1 MRRPGA
7 TFTQRIRATT
17 WVALAALGALAVAAP
32 RAAAAAALALT
43 ATIGI
48 AHGATDAAVLD
59 RAGVRPRGGPAT
71 ISIGYGVLAI
81 AVFLVARRRPALA
94 SRALGIV
101 SWAHFGSGDAAFA
114 RACGSRRPEVPE
126 AFVRGGVPLLIG
138 GRDARSAW
146 ATVTSVGFAAIAV
159 ALDDLAEAV
168 DVVLPAL
175 VLYAAP
181 SRLGFGCY
189 FGAWHA
195 PRHLALLLERDP
207 RGGPYGARFVRF
219 AREAAPNSAIA
230 AAFAALAYAFRQPSD
245 SMDDLAPALI
255 LAITIPHQLA
265 VWTVEFASRR
275 SALEIRESH
284 EKGGF

>member
-1 MRRPGA
+1 MRRRHSS
-7 TFTQRIRATT
+7 FVQRVRATT
-17 WVALAALGALAVAAP
+17 WVALAGLGALAVAAP

-59 RAGVRPRGGPAT
+59 RAGVRPRGGSAT

-81 AVFLVARRRPALA
+81 AVFFVARRRPALA
-94 SRALGIV
+94 GRALGIV

-114 RACGSRRPEVPE
+114 RACGSRRPEFAE
-126 AFVRGGVPLLIG
+126 ALARGGVPLVIG

-146 ATVTSVGFAAIAV
+146 ATVLAVAFAASAI
-159 ALDDLAEAV
+159 ALDEFAEAI
-168 DVVLPAL
+168 DVALPAL

-181 SRLGFGCY
+181 PRLGFGCY

-207 RGGPYGARFVRF
+207 RGGTYGARFARF
-219 AREAAPNSAIA
+219 VREAAPNSAIA
-230 AAFAALAYAFRQPSD
+230 AAFAALAYVFRRPSD
-245 SMDDLAPALI
+245 SMEDLAPALI

-265 VWTVEFASRR
+265 VWTIEVTSRR
-275 SALEIRESH
+275 TSLEIREYD
-284 EKGGF
+284 ENGGS